1 MVHTVVFISLLYNS
15 HCIIVAGNQKYSLM
29 SLSLVR
35 QGGAEAIAVFVNQS
49 DEYYEQ
55 LIPRL
60 NGIYFPGGS
69 SNKISSPY
77 AETAKKI
84 YKYGLITFS
93 NLNHCYDVVAS
104 YT

>member
-1 MVHTVVFISLLYNS
+1 
-15 HCIIVAGNQKYSLM
+15 M

-35 QGGAEAIAVFVNQS
+35 QGGAEAIAVFVNQGV
-49 DEYYEQ
+49 EYYEQ

-60 NGIYFPGGS
+60 YGIYFPGGS

-93 NLNHCYDVVAS
+93 NLNHCNDVVAS